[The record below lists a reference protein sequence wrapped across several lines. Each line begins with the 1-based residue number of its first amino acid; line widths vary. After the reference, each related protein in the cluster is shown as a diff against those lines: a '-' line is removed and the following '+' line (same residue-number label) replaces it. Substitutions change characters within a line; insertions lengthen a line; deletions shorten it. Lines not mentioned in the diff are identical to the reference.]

1 VSKSRAVRAEDDG
14 EGEGPGAVEML
25 AASSAGE
32 RSDGAVGEKRERA
45 DGSAVQ
51 TVNDV
56 VVSRV
61 GGPSPAA

>member
-1 VSKSRAVRAEDDG
+1 
-14 EGEGPGAVEML
+14 ML

>member
-1 VSKSRAVRAEDDG
+1 MPEDDG

-25 AASSAGE
+25 AASAALAGE